1 MSLITL
7 DCSRLLCFLRFKP
20 QAIHKAFAL
29 TGRFVDCYYTQ
40 GVALGYELLPFQGV
54 LLMSIALG
62 YELLPFQGV
71 LLMSIALGYELLP
84 FQGVLLVSIALGY
97 ELLPFQ
103 GVLLVYFA
111 NLSQVYLNILL
122 RCSLSY
128 AKIDKIFFNSK
139 AFVLFYIESFLN
151 KGNKCHF

>member
-1 MSLITL
+1 M

-62 YELLPFQGV
+62 YGLLPFQGVLLMSIALGYELLPFQGV

-97 ELLPFQ
+97 ELLPFT
-103 GVLLVYFA
+103 FA
-111 NLSQVYLNILL
+111 FPFGQRFSIL
-122 RCSLSY
+122 
-128 AKIDKIFFNSK
+128 F
-139 AFVLFYIESFLN
+139 
-151 KGNKCHF
+151 GQ

>member
-84 FQGVLLVSIALGY
+84 FQGVLLMSIALGY
-97 ELLPFQ
+97 ELLPFTFAFPFGQ
-103 GVLLVYFA
+103 RFSIPLRASDCWFRACCLFTLQTLVKFT
-111 NLSQVYLNILL
+111 
-122 RCSLSY
+122 
-128 AKIDKIFFNSK
+128 
-139 AFVLFYIESFLN
+139 
-151 KGNKCHF
+151 

>member
-71 LLMSIALGYELLP
+71 LLMSIALGYGLLPFQGVLLMSIALGYGLLP

-97 ELLPFQ
+97 ELLPFTFAFPFGQ
-103 GVLLVYFA
+103 RFSIPLRASDCWFRACCLFTLQTLVKFT
-111 NLSQVYLNILL
+111 
-122 RCSLSY
+122 
-128 AKIDKIFFNSK
+128 
-139 AFVLFYIESFLN
+139 
-151 KGNKCHF
+151 

>member
-84 FQGVLLVSIALGY
+84 FLGVLLVSIALGY

-103 GVLLVYFA
+103 GVLLVSIALGYELLPFTFA
-111 NLSQVYLNILL
+111 FPFGQRFSIPL
-122 RCSLSY
+122 RASDCWFR
-128 AKIDKIFFNSK
+128 ACC
-139 AFVLFYIESFLN
+139 LFTLQTLVKFT
-151 KGNKCHF
+151 

>member
-62 YELLPFQGV
+62 YVLLPFQGV

-84 FQGVLLVSIALGY
+84 FQGVLLMSIALGY
-97 ELLPFQ
+97 ELLPFTFAFPFGQ
-103 GVLLVYFA
+103 RFSIPLRASDCWFRACCLFTLQTLVKFT
-111 NLSQVYLNILL
+111 
-122 RCSLSY
+122 
-128 AKIDKIFFNSK
+128 
-139 AFVLFYIESFLN
+139 
-151 KGNKCHF
+151 

>member
-54 LLMSIALG
+54 LLVSIALG

-71 LLMSIALGYELLP
+71 LLMSIAQGYELLP
-84 FQGVLLVSIALGY
+84 FQGVLLVSIAQGY
-97 ELLPFQ
+97 ELLPFTFAFPFGQ
-103 GVLLVYFA
+103 RFSIPLRASDCWFRACCLFTLQTLVKFT
-111 NLSQVYLNILL
+111 
-122 RCSLSY
+122 
-128 AKIDKIFFNSK
+128 
-139 AFVLFYIESFLN
+139 
-151 KGNKCHF
+151 

>member
-71 LLMSIALGYELLP
+71 LL
-84 FQGVLLVSIALGY
+84 VSIALGY

-103 GVLLVYFA
+103 GVLLMSIALGYELLPFTFA
-111 NLSQVYLNILL
+111 FPFGQRFSIPL
-122 RCSLSY
+122 RASDCWFR
-128 AKIDKIFFNSK
+128 ACC
-139 AFVLFYIESFLN
+139 LFTLQTLVKFT
-151 KGNKCHF
+151 

>member
-1 MSLITL
+1 M

-97 ELLPFQ
+97 ELLPFTFAFPFGQ
-103 GVLLVYFA
+103 RFSIPLRASDCWFRACCLFTLQTLVKFT
-111 NLSQVYLNILL
+111 
-122 RCSLSY
+122 
-128 AKIDKIFFNSK
+128 
-139 AFVLFYIESFLN
+139 
-151 KGNKCHF
+151 